1 MIEMYT
7 IPDYAWVDAVFPV
20 VISTFTF
27 SCLLGLLTLMIVRP
41 ENDLIF
47 ADRELEVD
55 ENQHSFWGTLC
66 WFAGLLLLTS
76 LAGFIIA
83 LSIFLLCFFLI
94 RAREPLSRS
103 LMYSLSGLSF
113 MMFMGWL
120 LNRDFPPG
128 LLQEFVNLPWPFS

>member
-1 MIEMYT
+1 MI
-7 IPDYAWVDAVFPV
+7 
-20 VISTFTF
+20 
-27 SCLLGLLTLMIVRP
+27 LKP

-47 ADRELEVD
+47 SDRELEVD
-55 ENQHSFWGTLC
+55 EKQYSFWGTLG

-94 RAREPLSRS
+94 RARESLPRS
-103 LMYSLSGLSF
+103 LIYSLSGLGF

-128 LLQEFVNLPWPFS
+128 LLQQFVNLPWPLS